1 MKETTVRLF
10 SLFIAVMA
18 LGSAL
23 SAFGQEKAPPVERGL
38 SVQTGPIVQG
48 AGPESLPVAGP
59 SFAFVNSEFSFDKL
73 VKGAPYSAEAVTEIT
88 QTLSDGNRIVNTTT
102 AAVYRDS
109 EGRTRRE
116 QTLKAIGPFAA
127 AGEPLKMISINDPA
141 SGVAYVL
148 DPLNRVAM
156 KNHAFRIEAPPG
168 GGTPGPVVAVGQ
180 VQNFTFSRTPNGE
193 MQIMTGGG
201 EMKTRSESDRPAAR
215 TESLGT
221 QPVEGVEAVGT
232 RTTITIPAGQ
242 IGNERPIEIVDERWY
257 STELQTTVMSRH
269 ADPRSGEIVYRLTNI
284 NRAEP
289 DHSLF
294 EVPANYTIKAG
305 PESPPQFRL
314 QRPTSPEQ

>member
-23 SAFGQEKAPPVERGL
+23 SAFGQEKAPTVERGL

-127 AGEPLKMISINDPA
+127 AGESLKMISINAHCYEESRLSDRSSA
-141 SGVAYVL
+141 RRRNS
-148 DPLNRVAM
+148 R
-156 KNHAFRIEAPPG
+156 PG
-168 GGTPGPVVAVGQ
+168 GRTSSKLHFFADAQWRNANHDWGWR
-180 VQNFTFSRTPNGE
+180 NEDTFG
-193 MQIMTGGG
+193 
-201 EMKTRSESDRPAAR
+201 K
-215 TESLGT
+215 
-221 QPVEGVEAVGT
+221 
-232 RTTITIPAGQ
+232 
-242 IGNERPIEIVDERWY
+242 
-257 STELQTTVMSRH
+257 
-269 ADPRSGEIVYRLTNI
+269 
-284 NRAEP
+284 
-289 DHSLF
+289 
-294 EVPANYTIKAG
+294 
-305 PESPPQFRL
+305 
-314 QRPTSPEQ
+314 